1 MTSTLKKISRRV
13 ALTLA
18 VSACFSPVTQAAE
31 LLTEGV
37 FKVGMEVTYPPFESY
52 DSNNNIVGLD
62 PEFAALIAQHLQAKP
77 QLIDTKFTSLIL
89 GIGKKYDA
97 VISGMYV
104 TPERQKQADAI
115 PYALSGASIIALKGG
130 AVQPKTEDEL
140 CGVKVGLQAGTTW
153 VTSLK
158 KHSDE
163 WCLKNGKP
171 AITIQEFPTAPEASQ
186 ALLSKNIGAQLEIAP
201 AAQIIVDKSRGR
213 LAISSTRLVYP
224 LPLGIYVAKGNTE
237 LAEAIKATLATLK
250 ANGQY
255 AALIKKYNL
264 ESIEGNSAHTSAGR

>member
-1 MTSTLKKISRRV
+1 MRLTVGL

-18 VSACFSPVTQAAE
+18 IMTCGAQARDMQSIEHSGELKVGVPGDYAPLAFRNAAGELQGYDVDMARDLGRTLGLKVSFVYTSWPALAADLQADKFDIAMGGVTETPARAQAFALSHPVVANGKIALANCQAAPRLGSLE
-31 LLTEGV
+31 KIDRPDV
-37 FKVGMEVTYPPFESY
+37 KVVVNPGGTNQSFVDEH
-52 DSNNNIVGLD
+52 I
-62 PEFAALIAQHLQAKP
+62 
-77 QLIDTKFTSLIL
+77 
-89 GIGKKYDA
+89 
-97 VISGMYV
+97 
-104 TPERQKQADAI
+104 KQAQ
-115 PYALSGASIIALKGG
+115 IIR
-130 AVQPKTEDEL
+130 VQNNVDNL
-140 CGVKVGLQAGTTW
+140 
-153 VTSLK
+153 
-158 KHSDE
+158 
-163 WCLKNGKP
+163 
-171 AITIQEFPTAPEASQ
+171 Q

-264 ESIEGNSAHTSAGR
+264 ESID